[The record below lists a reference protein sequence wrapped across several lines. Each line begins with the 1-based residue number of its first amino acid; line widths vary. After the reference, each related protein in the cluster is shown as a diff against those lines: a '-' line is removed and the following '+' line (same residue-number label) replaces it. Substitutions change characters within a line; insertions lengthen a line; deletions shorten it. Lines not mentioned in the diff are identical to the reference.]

1 MWVQPLGRE
10 DPLEKG
16 MATHSSIHAWRIP
29 CTEEPGRLWSIGL
42 KRVGYNW
49 NNWAHKYMLF
59 LIFSSIIDYYKILSL
74 FPILYCRS
82 LQVIYFIYSRSC
94 CCLVTKLWS
103 TLCDQLFVTP
113 WIIACQVS
121 LSMGFPR
128 QEYWSGL
135 SFPPL
140 GDLPDPGI
148 ENVSPALAGGFF
160 TTEPPEKPIYSSMY
174 ILIPDS

>member
-1 MWVQPLGRE
+1 
-10 DPLEKG
+10 
-16 MATHSSIHAWRIP
+16 
-29 CTEEPGRLWSIGL
+29 
-42 KRVGYNW
+42 
-49 NNWAHKYMLF
+49 MLF

-128 QEYWSGL
+128 QEHWSGL
-135 SFPPL
+135 PSPSEVPL
-140 GDLPDPGI
+140 NTGI
-148 ENVSPALAGGFF
+148 ESTCQCRRHRFNPCVRKVPWRRKWQTTPVFLHGKSHGQRNLAG
-160 TTEPPEKPIYSSMY
+160 YS
-174 ILIPDS
+174 P